1 MFKCQFC
8 SKSFSTQTNLVKH
21 QNKTQKCIRLQK
33 NSKENEMKEL
43 ITKLQTENSVLENE
57 MKELITKLQT
67 ENEMKELITK
77 LQTENKVL
85 KNEIELLQNEVQTAQ
100 NEIQTLQNEIQTSH
114 DLNKQLHSAQ
124 LEIKE
129 LNIQLQ
135 SENKV
140 LQKHQ
145 DIVFKMV
152 QEPKISNKI
161 NNKINITNNLT
172 VYDPNLIKDRFTT
185 VINDVEASDLYD
197 GQKAISR
204 LVAPCLK
211 NDDGTKMMQC
221 SDYSRNVFIMKD
233 NDGNI
238 VKDINCRNLCNIIE
252 PIANKKAHQL
262 LKEDFD
268 ERCKVHEFKK
278 LENSM
283 TERKKKIESL
293 RATSKGFRNTTNQFR
308 DYMERINQEEKRIE
322 QDLKQ
327 YNELKDS
334 GVKHSGDCDMLDIK
348 LSTAITDIQELKTNP
363 SIFSKNLSQYV

>member
-1 MFKCQFC
+1 MSFKCQFC
-8 SKSFSTQTNLVKH
+8 LTQFSTKTNLIKH
-21 QNKTQKCIRLQK
+21 QNKTQKCILLQK
-33 NSKENEMKEL
+33 NIEEVKQSVRNEM
-43 ITKLQTENSVLENE
+43 LEV
-57 MKELITKLQT
+57 
-67 ENEMKELITK
+67 ITK

-85 KNEIELLQNEVQTAQ
+85 ENKIQTVDNEMELLQNEVQTAHHKIQTLQ
-100 NEIQTLQNEIQTSH
+100 NEIQTLRNEIQTSH

-172 VYDPNLIKDRFTT
+172 VYDQNLIKDRFTT

-211 NDDGTKMMQC
+211 NDDGTKMIQC
-221 SDYSRNVFIMKD
+221 TDYSRNVFIMKD

-238 VKDINCRNLCNIIE
+238 VKDINCRNLCNLIE

-262 LKEDFD
+262 LKDDFD
-268 ERCKVHEFKK
+268 ERCKFNEIKK
-278 LENSM
+278 LESSM
-283 TERKKKIESL
+283 MERKKKIESL

-327 YNELKDS
+327 YKELKDS
-334 GVKHSGDCDMLDIK
+334 GVKHSGDCDMFDIK